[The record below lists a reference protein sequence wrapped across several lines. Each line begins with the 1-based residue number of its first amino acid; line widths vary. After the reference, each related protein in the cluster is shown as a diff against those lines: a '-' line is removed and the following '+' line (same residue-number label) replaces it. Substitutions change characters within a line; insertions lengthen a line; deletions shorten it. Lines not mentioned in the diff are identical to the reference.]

1 VEWTAAIFFRWRTG
15 RRSNP
20 IFPTT
25 TIYVVSFATAATTK
39 SIEMNEL
46 IKLDC
51 FYYFLLILL
60 KYDDGDKEEILTDQ
74 NARFVTIIK

>member
-15 RRSNP
+15 RRNSP

-46 IKLDC
+46 IK
-51 FYYFLLILL
+51 
-60 KYDDGDKEEILTDQ
+60 
-74 NARFVTIIK
+74 